1 MTLTLSL
8 PPELETRLRE
18 RAAASGKDVE
28 SIVREAVEEK
38 LASANPSGPEGKTRE
53 QWSAELHAW
62 AASHKPVTH
71 FVDDSRQSIYAGRG
85 E

>member
-1 MTLTLSL
+1 MTLTLSF
-8 PPELETRLRE
+8 PPETEAKLRE

-28 SIVREAVEEK
+28 TIVREAVEEK
-38 LASANPSGPEGKTRE
+38 LASPTGPAPATMTRE

-62 AASHKPVTH
+62 AASHPPVSH
-71 FVDDSRQSIYAGRG
+71 FVDDSRESIYADRD